1 MRRAAKVDT
10 SQAPIIAM
18 LRANGMSVKDCSSV
32 GQGFPDLCIGF
43 RGGTYLIEA
52 KGAGHAH
59 RALALGEPDL
69 TAAQRVFHEQ
79 WAGDIGVVKFPEAA
93 VEWVLSQAR
102 KDGRL

>member
-10 SQAPIIAM
+10 TQAPIIAM
-18 LRANGMSVKDCSSV
+18 LRANGMTVKDCSAV
-32 GQGFPDLCIGF
+32 GQGFPDLVVGF

-59 RALALGEPDL
+59 RALAIGEPDL
-69 TAAQRVFHEQ
+69 TAAQRVFHSQ
-79 WAGDIGVVKFPEAA
+79 WAGDVGVVNTPEAA

-102 KDGRL
+102 KEGRL

>member
-1 MRRAAKVDT
+1 
-10 SQAPIIAM
+10 
-18 LRANGMSVKDCSSV
+18 
-32 GQGFPDLCIGF
+32 
-43 RGGTYLIEA
+43 LIEA
-52 KGAGHAH
+52 KGGGHAH

-69 TAAQRVFHEQ
+69 TAAQRVFHTT